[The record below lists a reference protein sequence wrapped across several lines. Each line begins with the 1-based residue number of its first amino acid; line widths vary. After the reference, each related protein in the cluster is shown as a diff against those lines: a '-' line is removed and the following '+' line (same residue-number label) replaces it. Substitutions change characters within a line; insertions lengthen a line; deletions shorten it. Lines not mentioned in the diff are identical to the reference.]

1 MLRRLFRALPDAPR
15 ARLLQARMHARDLL
29 RSDVRFARVGTP
41 HALPQRHAWPQVIHE
56 TPTAEAKRHN
66 LRLAADALQRTR
78 IAPGEVFSF
87 ARAVGPPTVSRGF
100 RAGRT
105 LVGGEVAA
113 SIGGGLCQLSGLLY
127 VAALEC
133 GLEIVER
140 HPHSLDI
147 YTDATRF
154 APLGADATVVYG
166 HRDLRFRNTLEVP
179 IGFGCEI
186 AHDAVALHVCCE
198 RELPR
203 QAVTFEQTGSSAT
216 HAHVATRI
224 AGVVVREDSYPRAG
238 ESPAHGDGLNPSAS
252 SPAASSH
259 PP

>member
-15 ARLLQARMHARDLL
+15 ARLLQARIHARDLL
-29 RSDVRFARVGTP
+29 RTDVRFARVGAS
-41 HALPQRHAWPQVIHE
+41 HAFPQRHAWTQVIHD

-87 ARAVGPPTVSRGF
+87 ARVVGPPITSRGF

-127 VAALEC
+127 LAALEC

-154 APLGADATVVYG
+154 GPLGADATVVYG
-166 HRDLRFRNTLEVP
+166 HRDLRFRNTLDVPVGFTCEV
-179 IGFGCEI
+179 
-186 AHDAVALHVCCE
+186 DAG
-198 RELPR
+198 
-203 QAVTFEQTGSSAT
+203 QVTLVLCAS
-216 HAHVATRI
+216 RP
-224 AGVVVREDSYPRAG
+224 VVRRSVAFVTESHVSHTVVTTVVGG
-238 ESPAHGDGLNPSAS
+238 EAILQQCYRTAANTRTD
-252 SPAASSH
+252 AASRNVMT
-259 PP
+259 

>member
-1 MLRRLFRALPDAPR
+1 MLRRLFRALPDTPR
-15 ARLLQARMHARDLL
+15 ARLLQMRMLARDLL
-29 RSDVRFARVGTP
+29 RRDARFARPGTP
-41 HALPQRHAWPQVIHE
+41 HTLPQQHSWAQVIHE
-56 TPTAEAKRHN
+56 TPSAEAKRHN
-66 LRLAADALQRTR
+66 LRLAADALQRTC

-87 ARAVGPPTVSRGF
+87 ARVVGPPILTRGF

-127 VAALEC
+127 FAALEC

-166 HRDLRFRNTLEVP
+166 HRDLRFRNTLDTA
-179 IGFGCEI
+179 IGFACEVDSGQVTLALCASQPPIRRSI
-186 AHDAVALHVCCE
+186 AFVAEPHTSHTV
-198 RELPR
+198 
-203 QAVTFEQTGSSAT
+203 VTTMIDGRAILQQRYQTA
-216 HAHVATRI
+216 
-224 AGVVVREDSYPRAG
+224 AGA
-238 ESPAHGDGLNPSAS
+238 
-252 SPAASSH
+252 
-259 PP
+259 

>member
-1 MLRRLFRALPDAPR
+1 MLRRLFRALPDTPR
-15 ARLLQARMHARDLL
+15 ARLLQARMLARDAL
-29 RSDVRFARVGTP
+29 RSGTRFARPGTR
-41 HALPQRHAWPQVIHE
+41 HALPQQHRWVQVIHE

-78 IAPGEVFSF
+78 IAPGEIFSF
-87 ARAVGPPTVSRGF
+87 ARIVGPPITSRGY

-127 VAALEC
+127 LAALEC

-166 HRDLRFRNTLEVP
+166 HRDLRFRNMLDVPVGFACEVDTAQLTLTLCASQPPDRRSVAFVP
-179 IGFGCEI
+179 EPQGTQIT
-186 AHDAVALHVCCE
+186 
-198 RELPR
+198 
-203 QAVTFEQTGSSAT
+203 VTTIIDGKPILCQRYQTLSQTA
-216 HAHVATRI
+216 
-224 AGVVVREDSYPRAG
+224 
-238 ESPAHGDGLNPSAS
+238 
-252 SPAASSH
+252 
-259 PP
+259 

>member
-1 MLRRLFRALPDAPR
+1 MLRRLFRALPDTPR

-29 RSDVRFARVGTP
+29 RTEHRFARPHVP
-41 HALPQRHAWPQVIHE
+41 HALPLCHAWTQVIHE

-87 ARAVGPPTVSRGF
+87 ARVIGPPIASRGY

-127 VAALEC
+127 LAALEC

-166 HRDLRFRNTLEVP
+166 HRDLRFRNTLDMQ
-179 IGFGCEI
+179 IGFDCKI
-186 AHDAVALHVCCE
+186 DAGQVTLLVCASQAPARRSVAFVAESQASHTVVTTMVDGEAILRQCYLVTGDRLHRRDKPE
-198 RELPR
+198 
-203 QAVTFEQTGSSAT
+203 AT
-216 HAHVATRI
+216 
-224 AGVVVREDSYPRAG
+224 E
-238 ESPAHGDGLNPSAS
+238 
-252 SPAASSH
+252 
-259 PP
+259 

>member
-1 MLRRLFRALPDAPR
+1 MLRRLFRALPDTPR
-15 ARLLQARMHARDLL
+15 ARLLQARMHARDAV
-29 RSDVRFARVGTP
+29 RSDARFARPDVP
-41 HALPQRHAWPQVIHE
+41 HALPQRHCWMQVIHD

-78 IAPGEVFSF
+78 IASGEVFSF
-87 ARAVGPPTVSRGF
+87 ARVVGPPITARGF

-166 HRDLRFRNTLEVP
+166 HRDLRFRNTLDTA
-179 IGFGCEI
+179 IGFACEVDSGQVTLALCASQPPIRRSI
-186 AHDAVALHVCCE
+186 AFVAEPHTSHTV
-198 RELPR
+198 
-203 QAVTFEQTGSSAT
+203 VTTMIDGRAILQQRYQTA
-216 HAHVATRI
+216 
-224 AGVVVREDSYPRAG
+224 AGA
-238 ESPAHGDGLNPSAS
+238 
-252 SPAASSH
+252 
-259 PP
+259 

>member
-1 MLRRLFRALPDAPR
+1 MLRRLFRALPDTPR

-29 RSDVRFARVGTP
+29 RTELRFARPTASHG
-41 HALPQRHAWPQVIHE
+41 LPPCHDWAQAIHE

-66 LRLAADALQRTR
+66 LRLAAEALQRTR

-87 ARAVGPPTVSRGF
+87 ARVVGPPIASRGF

-105 LVGGEVAA
+105 LVGGEIAA

-140 HPHSLDI
+140 HPHSIDI
-147 YTDATRF
+147 YTDTTRF

-166 HRDLRFRNTLEVP
+166 HRDLRYRNTLELP
-179 IGFGCEI
+179 IGFACEVDAGQVTLAVCASRQLARRAI
-186 AHDAVALHVCCE
+186 AFVAEPQASHTVVTTMVDGEALFQQSYRTPADA
-198 RELPR
+198 
-203 QAVTFEQTGSSAT
+203 
-216 HAHVATRI
+216 
-224 AGVVVREDSYPRAG
+224 
-238 ESPAHGDGLNPSAS
+238 
-252 SPAASSH
+252 
-259 PP
+259 

>member
-1 MLRRLFRALPDAPR
+1 MLRRLFRGLPDTPR

-29 RSDVRFARVGTP
+29 RTDLRFARPAAP
-41 HALPQRHAWPQVIHE
+41 HPLPQRHAWTQVIHD

-66 LRLAADALQRTR
+66 LRLAADALHRTT
-78 IAPGEVFSF
+78 IAPGDVFSF
-87 ARAVGPPTVSRGF
+87 ARIVGPPILSRGF

-127 VAALEC
+127 IAALEC

-166 HRDLRFRNTLEVP
+166 HRDLRFRNTLDVP
-179 IGFGCEI
+179 IGFTCEVDVDQVTL
-186 AHDAVALHVCCE
+186 ALCTSKPVA
-198 RELPR
+198 RR
-203 QAVTFEQTGSSAT
+203 SVTFIAES
-216 HAHVATRI
+216 HASHTLVTTM
-224 AGVVVREDSYPRAG
+224 VDG
-238 ESPAHGDGLNPSAS
+238 EAIVQQCYRTPADA
-252 SPAASSH
+252 
-259 PP
+259 

>member
-15 ARLLQARMHARDLL
+15 ARLLQARLLARDLL
-29 RSDVRFARVGTP
+29 RTERRFARPDAP
-41 HALPQRHAWPQVIHE
+41 HGLSPCHAWTQVIHE

-66 LRLAADALQRTR
+66 LRLAADALHRTR

-87 ARAVGPPTVSRGF
+87 ARVVGPPVASRGY

-105 LVGGEVAA
+105 LVGGEIAA

-133 GLEIVER
+133 GLEILER

-166 HRDLRFRNTLEVP
+166 HRDLRFRNTLDQP
-179 IGFGCEI
+179 IGFACEI
-186 AHDAVALHVCCE
+186 D
-198 RELPR
+198 PG
-203 QAVTFEQTGSSAT
+203 QVTLVLCAS
-216 HAHVATRI
+216 RP
-224 AGVVVREDSYPRAG
+224 VVRRSVAFVTELHASHTVVTTMVGGELILRQCYRTAG
-238 ESPAHGDGLNPSAS
+238 NG
-252 SPAASSH
+252 
-259 PP
+259 

>member
-15 ARLLQARMHARDLL
+15 ARLLQARLLARDLL
-29 RSDVRFARVGTP
+29 RTEHRFARPDASHG
-41 HALPQRHAWPQVIHE
+41 LPACHAWTQVIHE

-87 ARAVGPPTVSRGF
+87 ARVVGPPIASRGY

-133 GLEIVER
+133 GLEILER

-166 HRDLRFRNTLEVP
+166 HRDLRFRNTLDQP
-179 IGFGCEI
+179 IGFACEI
-186 AHDAVALHVCCE
+186 DAGQVTLSLCASRAPARRSVAFVAESHVSHTVVTTMIDGEAILHQ
-198 RELPR
+198 RYR
-203 QAVTFEQTGSSAT
+203 T
-216 HAHVATRI
+216 VA
-224 AGVVVREDSYPRAG
+224 DS
-238 ESPAHGDGLNPSAS
+238 
-252 SPAASSH
+252 
-259 PP
+259 

>member
-1 MLRRLFRALPDAPR
+1 MLRRLFRALPDTLR
-15 ARLLQARMHARDLL
+15 ARLLQVRMHARDAM
-29 RSDVRFARVGTP
+29 RSDARFARPDVP
-41 HALPQRHAWPQVIHE
+41 HALPQRHAWTQVIHE

-66 LRLAADALQRTR
+66 LRLAADALQRTC
-78 IAPGEVFSF
+78 IASGEVFSF
-87 ARAVGPPTVSRGF
+87 SRIVGPPIASRGF

-127 VAALEC
+127 IAALEC

-166 HRDLRFRNTLEVP
+166 HRDLRFRNTLGAP
-179 IGFGCEI
+179 IGFTCGVDVGQVTLALCAPRPLARRSI
-186 AHDAVALHVCCE
+186 AFVAEPH
-198 RELPR
+198 
-203 QAVTFEQTGSSAT
+203 
-216 HAHVATRI
+216 
-224 AGVVVREDSYPRAG
+224 
-238 ESPAHGDGLNPSAS
+238 
-252 SPAASSH
+252 SSH
-259 PP
+259 TFVTTMVDGQPTLRQRYRTATDG

>member
-1 MLRRLFRALPDAPR
+1 MLRRLFRALPDVPR

-29 RSDVRFARVGTP
+29 RSDVRFARVDTP
-41 HALPQRHAWPQVIHE
+41 HALPQRHAWTQVIHE

-66 LRLAADALQRTR
+66 LRLAADTLQRTR

-87 ARAVGPPTVSRGF
+87 ARVVGPPITSRGY

-166 HRDLRFRNTLEVP
+166 HRDLRFRNTLDLPLGFVCEVDAGQVTLVLCAPKPPARRSIAFIAEPQASHTLVTTMIDGKP
-179 IGFGCEI
+179 ILHQRYRTP
-186 AHDAVALHVCCE
+186 ADA
-198 RELPR
+198 
-203 QAVTFEQTGSSAT
+203 
-216 HAHVATRI
+216 
-224 AGVVVREDSYPRAG
+224 
-238 ESPAHGDGLNPSAS
+238 
-252 SPAASSH
+252 
-259 PP
+259 

>member
-1 MLRRLFRALPDAPR
+1 MLRRLFRALPDTPR
-15 ARLLQARMHARDLL
+15 ARLLQLRMHTRDAV
-29 RSDVRFARVGTP
+29 RSDARFARVDTP
-41 HALPQRHAWPQVIHE
+41 HALPQRHAWTQVIHD

-78 IAPGEVFSF
+78 IAPDEVFSF
-87 ARAVGPPTVSRGF
+87 ARVVGPPIASRGY

-127 VAALEC
+127 LASLEC
-133 GLEIVER
+133 GLEILER

-166 HRDLRFRNTLEVP
+166 HRDLRFRNTLELP
-179 IGFGCEI
+179 IGFACEVDAGQVTLSLCASHAPARRSI
-186 AHDAVALHVCCE
+186 AFIAEPQELHMLVTTVVDGEAILQQCYRTAADA
-198 RELPR
+198 
-203 QAVTFEQTGSSAT
+203 
-216 HAHVATRI
+216 
-224 AGVVVREDSYPRAG
+224 
-238 ESPAHGDGLNPSAS
+238 
-252 SPAASSH
+252 
-259 PP
+259 

>member
-29 RSDVRFARVGTP
+29 RSDVRFARVDTP
-41 HALPQRHAWPQVIHE
+41 HALPQRHAWTQVIHE

-66 LRLAADALQRTR
+66 LRLAADALQRTC

-87 ARAVGPPTVSRGF
+87 ARVIGPPILARGF

-166 HRDLRFRNTLEVP
+166 HRDLRFRNALDVP
-179 IGFGCEI
+179 IGFSCKV
-186 AHDAVALHVCCE
+186 D
-198 RELPR
+198 
-203 QAVTFEQTGSSAT
+203 
-216 HAHVATRI
+216 
-224 AGVVVREDSYPRAG
+224 AG
-238 ESPAHGDGLNPSAS
+238 EVTLVLCSSQPPARRSIVFVAEPHASHTVVTTVVDGRAILHQRYRT
-252 SPAASSH
+252 PADA
-259 PP
+259 

>member
-15 ARLLQARMHARDLL
+15 ARLLQARMHVRDLL
-29 RSDVRFARVGTP
+29 RSDVRFARVGAP
-41 HALPQRHAWPQVIHE
+41 HGLPQRHAWTQVIHE

-66 LRLAADALQRTR
+66 LRLAADALQRTCV
-78 IAPGEVFSF
+78 APGEVFSF
-87 ARAVGPPTVSRGF
+87 ARVVGPPILARGF

-140 HPHSLDI
+140 HQHSLDI

-166 HRDLRFRNTLEVP
+166 HRDLRFRNTLDVP
-179 IGFGCEI
+179 VGFRCDI
-186 AHDAVALHVCCE
+186 TPDAATLWLCSDALLSLRKVEFRHA
-198 RELPR
+198 LANGP
-203 QAVTFEQTGSSAT
+203 
-216 HAHVATRI
+216 HAHVVTLI
-224 AGVVVREDSYPRAG
+224 DGVVFCEQRYARPIENA
-238 ESPAHGDGLNPSAS
+238 
-252 SPAASSH
+252 
-259 PP
+259 

>member
-1 MLRRLFRALPDAPR
+1 MLRRLFRALPDVPR

-29 RSDVRFARVGTP
+29 RSDVRFARVDTP
-41 HALPQRHAWPQVIHE
+41 HALPQRHAWTQVIHE

-66 LRLAADALQRTR
+66 LRLAADTLQRTR
-78 IAPGEVFSF
+78 ITSGEVFSF
-87 ARAVGPPTVSRGF
+87 ARVVGPPITARGF

-179 IGFGCEI
+179 IGFTCEVDAGQVTLVLCASQPPARRSI
-186 AHDAVALHVCCE
+186 AFIAE
-198 RELPR
+198 P
-203 QAVTFEQTGSSAT
+203 QA
-216 HAHVATRI
+216 
-224 AGVVVREDSYPRAG
+224 
-238 ESPAHGDGLNPSAS
+238 
-252 SPAASSH
+252 
-259 PP
+259 

>member
-15 ARLLQARMHARDLL
+15 ARLLQARMHARDLQRTDL
-29 RSDVRFARVGTP
+29 RFARPDVA
-41 HALPQRHAWPQVIHE
+41 HRLPPCHDWTQVIHE

-78 IAPGEVFSF
+78 IAPCEVFSF
-87 ARAVGPPTVSRGF
+87 ARVVGPPIVSRGF

-105 LVGGEVAA
+105 LVDGEVAA

-133 GLEIVER
+133 GLEILER

-166 HRDLRFRNTLEVP
+166 HRDLRFRNTLDAPVGFACEVDTGQVTLVLCASQP
-179 IGFGCEI
+179 FVRRS
-186 AHDAVALHVCCE
+186 VAFVAESHASHTV
-198 RELPR
+198 
-203 QAVTFEQTGSSAT
+203 VTT
-216 HAHVATRI
+216 
-224 AGVVVREDSYPRAG
+224 VVDG
-238 ESPAHGDGLNPSAS
+238 EMILQQCYRT
-252 SPAASSH
+252 AASA
-259 PP
+259 

>member
-1 MLRRLFRALPDAPR
+1 MLRRLFRALPDTPR
-15 ARLLQARMHARDLL
+15 ARLLQARMHARDLFS
-29 RSDVRFARVGTP
+29 SDVRFARVDTP
-41 HALPQRHAWPQVIHE
+41 HALPQRHAWTQVIHE

-66 LRLAADALQRTR
+66 LRLAADALQRTC

-87 ARAVGPPTVSRGF
+87 ARIVGPPITSRGY

-105 LVGGEVAA
+105 LLGGEVAA

-179 IGFGCEI
+179 VGFTCEV
-186 AHDAVALHVCCE
+186 D
-198 RELPR
+198 
-203 QAVTFEQTGSSAT
+203 
-216 HAHVATRI
+216 
-224 AGVVVREDSYPRAG
+224 AG
-238 ESPAHGDGLNPSAS
+238 EVTLALCSSEPPDRRSVAFVSEAQGPQIVVTTIIDGKPILCQRYQTPSQTA
-252 SPAASSH
+252 
-259 PP
+259 

>member
-29 RSDVRFARVGTP
+29 RSDVRFARVVTP
-41 HALPQRHAWPQVIHE
+41 HGLPQRHAWTQVIHE

-66 LRLAADALQRTR
+66 LRLAAEALQRTC

-87 ARAVGPPTVSRGF
+87 ARVIGPPILARGF

-166 HRDLRFRNTLEVP
+166 HRDLRFRNTLDVP
-179 IGFGCEI
+179 VGFRCDI
-186 AHDAVALHVCCE
+186 TPDAATLWLCSDALLSLRKVEFRHA
-198 RELPR
+198 LANGP
-203 QAVTFEQTGSSAT
+203 
-216 HAHVATRI
+216 HAHVVTLI
-224 AGVVVREDSYPRAG
+224 DGVVFYEQRYTRPIENA
-238 ESPAHGDGLNPSAS
+238 
-252 SPAASSH
+252 
-259 PP
+259 

>member
-1 MLRRLFRALPDAPR
+1 MLRRLFRALPDTPR
-15 ARLLQARMHARDLL
+15 ARLLQMRMLARDILKG
-29 RSDVRFARVGTP
+29 DARFARPRTP
-41 HALPQRHAWPQVIHE
+41 HALPQRHAWTQVIHE

-66 LRLAADALQRTR
+66 LRLAADALHRTT

-87 ARAVGPPTVSRGF
+87 ARIVGPPILPRGF

-105 LVGGEVAA
+105 LVAGEVAA

-127 VAALEC
+127 LAALEC

-166 HRDLRFRNTLEVP
+166 HRDLRFRNTLDVP
-179 IGFGCEI
+179 IGFACEVAADQVTLALCASQPPARRFVAFI
-186 AHDAVALHVCCE
+186 AEPHASHTL
-198 RELPR
+198 
-203 QAVTFEQTGSSAT
+203 VTTMIDGRAIVHQRYQTP
-216 HAHVATRI
+216 
-224 AGVVVREDSYPRAG
+224 AGA
-238 ESPAHGDGLNPSAS
+238 
-252 SPAASSH
+252 
-259 PP
+259 

>member
-1 MLRRLFRALPDAPR
+1 
-15 ARLLQARMHARDLL
+15 MHARDLL
-29 RSDVRFARVGTP
+29 RSDIRFARVGAP
-41 HALPQRHAWPQVIHE
+41 HGLPQRHAWTQVIHE

-66 LRLAADALQRTR
+66 LRLAADALQRTC

-87 ARAVGPPTVSRGF
+87 ARVVGPPIASRSY

-105 LVGGEVAA
+105 LVGGEIAA

-166 HRDLRFRNTLEVP
+166 HRDLRFRNTLDQP
-179 IGFGCEI
+179 IGFACEV
-186 AHDAVALHVCCE
+186 DAG
-198 RELPR
+198 
-203 QAVTFEQTGSSAT
+203 QVTLVLCAS
-216 HAHVATRI
+216 RP
-224 AGVVVREDSYPRAG
+224 VVRRSVAFISESHASHILVTTMVGG
-238 ESPAHGDGLNPSAS
+238 EAILQQCYRTAADTRTDDAS
-252 SPAASSH
+252 RNVIV
-259 PP
+259 

>member
-15 ARLLQARMHARDLL
+15 ARLLQARLLARDLL
-29 RSDVRFARVGTP
+29 RAERPFARPDTP
-41 HALPQRHAWPQVIHE
+41 HGLPACHAWTQVIHE

-87 ARAVGPPTVSRGF
+87 ARVVGPPIASRGY

-133 GLEIVER
+133 GLEILER

-166 HRDLRFRNTLEVP
+166 HRDLRFRNTLDQP
-179 IGFGCEI
+179 IGFSCEVDPGQVTLSLCASQPPARRSVAFVAESHVSHTVVTTMVDGEAI
-186 AHDAVALHVCCE
+186 LQQCYRTANDA
-198 RELPR
+198 
-203 QAVTFEQTGSSAT
+203 
-216 HAHVATRI
+216 
-224 AGVVVREDSYPRAG
+224 
-238 ESPAHGDGLNPSAS
+238 
-252 SPAASSH
+252 
-259 PP
+259 

>member
-29 RSDVRFARVGTP
+29 RTDLRFAHPNVP
-41 HALPQRHAWPQVIHE
+41 HGLPSCHAWTQVIHE

-78 IAPGEVFSF
+78 IVPGEVFSF
-87 ARAVGPPTVSRGF
+87 ARVIGPPIVSRGY

-166 HRDLRFRNTLEVP
+166 HRDLRFRNTLDQP
-179 IGFGCEI
+179 IGFACEV
-186 AHDAVALHVCCE
+186 DAG
-198 RELPR
+198 
-203 QAVTFEQTGSSAT
+203 QVTLVLCGS
-216 HAHVATRI
+216 RP
-224 AGVVVREDSYPRAG
+224 VVRRSVAFVA
-238 ESPAHGDGLNPSAS
+238 ESHASHTLVTTVVDGRVILQQRYRTPADG
-252 SPAASSH
+252 
-259 PP
+259 

>member
-1 MLRRLFRALPDAPR
+1 MLRRLFRALPDTPR
-15 ARLLQARMHARDLL
+15 ARLLQARMHARDIL
-29 RSDVRFARVGTP
+29 RSDLRFARIGTP
-41 HALPQRHAWPQVIHE
+41 HGLPQRHAWTQAIHE

-66 LRLAADALQRTR
+66 LRLAADALQRAR

-87 ARAVGPPTVSRGF
+87 ARVVGPPIASRGY
-100 RAGRT
+100 RTGRT

-127 VAALEC
+127 LAALEC

-166 HRDLRFRNTLEVP
+166 HRDLRFRNTLELP
-179 IGFGCEI
+179 IGFTCEVNAGQVTLALCASRPPAKRSI
-186 AHDAVALHVCCE
+186 AFIAEPQASHTLVTTMVDGKAILHQ
-198 RELPR
+198 RY
-203 QAVTFEQTGSSAT
+203 QT
-216 HAHVATRI
+216 
-224 AGVVVREDSYPRAG
+224 
-238 ESPAHGDGLNPSAS
+238 
-252 SPAASSH
+252 AADE
-259 PP
+259 

>member
-29 RSDVRFARVGTP
+29 RSGVRFARVDTP
-41 HALPQRHAWPQVIHE
+41 HALPQRHAWTQVIHE

-87 ARAVGPPTVSRGF
+87 ARIVGPPILARGF

-105 LVGGEVAA
+105 LVGGKVAA

-127 VAALEC
+127 LAALEC

-179 IGFGCEI
+179 IGFDCEI
-186 AHDAVALHVCCE
+186 DAGQVTLALCASQAPARRSVAFIAE
-198 RELPR
+198 P
-203 QAVTFEQTGSSAT
+203 QASHTLVTTM
-216 HAHVATRI
+216 V
-224 AGVVVREDSYPRAG
+224 DG
-238 ESPAHGDGLNPSAS
+238 EAILQQCYRT
-252 SPAASSH
+252 AADA
-259 PP
+259 

>member
-1 MLRRLFRALPDAPR
+1 MLRRLFRALPDTPR
-15 ARLLQARMHARDLL
+15 ARLLQARMLARDAL
-29 RSDVRFARVGTP
+29 RRDLQFARPDAP
-41 HALPQRHAWPQVIHE
+41 HHLPKVHAWNQVIHE
-56 TPTAEAKRHN
+56 TPAAEAKRHN

-78 IAPGEVFSF
+78 IAPGKVFSF
-87 ARAVGPPTVSRGF
+87 ARIVGPPTVSRGY

-166 HRDLRFRNTLEVP
+166 HRDLRFRNTLDLP
-179 IGFGCEI
+179 IGFSCEVDAGQVTLALCASRLPARRSI
-186 AHDAVALHVCCE
+186 AFVAEPQASHTVVTTMIDGKPILRERYQTAADA
-198 RELPR
+198 
-203 QAVTFEQTGSSAT
+203 
-216 HAHVATRI
+216 
-224 AGVVVREDSYPRAG
+224 
-238 ESPAHGDGLNPSAS
+238 
-252 SPAASSH
+252 
-259 PP
+259 

>member
-1 MLRRLFRALPDAPR
+1 MLRRLFRALPDTPR

-29 RSDVRFARVGTP
+29 RTELHFARPHVP
-41 HALPQRHAWPQVIHE
+41 HALPPCHAWTQVIHE

-78 IAPGEVFSF
+78 IAPGKVFSF
-87 ARAVGPPTVSRGF
+87 ARVIGPPIASRGY

-127 VAALEC
+127 LAALEC

-166 HRDLRFRNTLEVP
+166 HRDLRFRNVLEVP
-179 IGFGCEI
+179 IGFTCEV
-186 AHDAVALHVCCE
+186 DAGEVTLVLCSSQPPDRRSVAFVPE
-198 RELPR
+198 P
-203 QAVTFEQTGSSAT
+203 QGQQIAVTTIIDGKPILCQRYQT
-216 HAHVATRI
+216 
-224 AGVVVREDSYPRAG
+224 
-238 ESPAHGDGLNPSAS
+238 PSTA
-252 SPAASSH
+252 
-259 PP
+259 